1 MTSMDNSQLGDGLPS
16 ITNATIISRSSSV
29 LTADIDNEVLIMR
42 VEHGDYFSLS
52 GVGGDIWRRLES
64 PCSFAGLVDQLAAD
78 YDATIATIA
87 TDVHALLSQMAVHD
101 IVVLA

>member
-1 MTSMDNSQLGDGLPS
+1 MTSTDNSQLGDGLPS
-16 ITNATIISRSSSV
+16 ITNATVISKSPSV

-42 VEHGDYFSLS
+42 IEHGDYFSLS
-52 GVGGDIWRRLES
+52 GAGSDIWRRLES

-78 YDATIATIA
+78 YDATTTTIA
-87 TDVHALLSQMAVHD
+87 ADVHALLSQMAVHD